1 MNGDNAELQELLQE
15 LTTTKPITLPCM
27 ERAVNFYECGP
38 DGQYDHV
45 AAYCIKRVLAELK
58 GELK

>member
-1 MNGDNAELQELLQE
+1 MLGDNAELLELLQE
-15 LTTTKPITLPCM
+15 LPVKPITLPLM

-45 AAYCIKRVLAELK
+45 AAFCIKRVLAELK
-58 GELK
+58 GELR

>member
-1 MNGDNAELQELLQE
+1 MDVDNAELMELLQE
-15 LTTTKPITLPCM
+15 LPIKPVTLRDM

-45 AAYCIKRVLAELK
+45 AAFCIKRVLAELK
-58 GELK
+58 GELR